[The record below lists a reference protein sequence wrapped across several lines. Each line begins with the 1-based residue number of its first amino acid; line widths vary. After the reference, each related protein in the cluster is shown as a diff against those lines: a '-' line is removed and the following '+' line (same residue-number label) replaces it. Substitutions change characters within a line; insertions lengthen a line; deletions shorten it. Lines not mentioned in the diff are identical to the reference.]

1 MTTIINA
8 FSIEFFLFLIV
19 VFIGVN
25 AIVSFARIQRQSEN
39 NLKRVKVM
47 RKITPS
53 PFERID
59 K

>member
-8 FSIEFFLFLIV
+8 FSFEFFFFLIV

-39 NLKRVKVM
+39 NLKRVKIM
-47 RKITPS
+47 RKITPT
-53 PFERID
+53 PFERMD

>member
-19 VFIGVN
+19 VFICVN